1 MKETPS
7 WEEPQGHPW
16 FSRDKYLLDSCDP
29 DIHHVTPQ
37 SLFIVY
43 SFPQYLYQCEEKP
56 KKIMPGPVR
65 PPVMWH
71 PTGGTKGGK
80 DNTKKGHYASFCGF
94 GTSVLGVEPTRK
106 ELAHLSSGQL
116 LMDVGV

>member
-1 MKETPS
+1 MA
-7 WEEPQGHPW
+7 
-16 FSRDKYLLDSCDP
+16 P
-29 DIHHVTPQ
+29 D
-37 SLFIVY
+37 
-43 SFPQYLYQCEEKP
+43 
-56 KKIMPGPVR
+56 
-65 PPVMWH
+65 
-71 PTGGTKGGK
+71 GGTKGGK

>member
-1 MKETPS
+1 MAHLS
-7 WEEPQGHPW
+7 H
-16 FSRDKYLLDSCDP
+16 F
-29 DIHHVTPQ
+29 
-37 SLFIVY
+37 SLFIL
-43 SFPQYLYQCEEKP
+43 SPIAYQCEEKP
-56 KKIMPGPVR
+56 KKITPGPVR
-65 PPVMWH
+65 PPIMWH

-80 DNTKKGHYASFCGF
+80 DNTKKGHCASFCGF